1 MFEFAL
7 IGIPVAFVLVFW
19 LQHRAKV
26 QQRQREEEQRRL
38 RREGL
43 IAKYGSEEIAD
54 AIMAQKVW
62 QGMTSEQL
70 IESWGQPQD
79 RDETVY
85 KTKTKQTWKY
95 GNNGKNRY
103 RQRVYVE
110 NDCVVGWQN
119 Q

>member
-1 MFEFAL
+1 MDGGVAVFAFIVFLAILVPTISFVQKARRRKYL
-7 IGIPVAFVLVFW
+7 IEKYGIEIAE
-19 LQHRAKV
+19 RI
-26 QQRQREEEQRRL
+26 
-38 RREGL
+38 
-43 IAKYGSEEIAD
+43 IAKE
-54 AIMAQKVW
+54 VW
-62 QGMTSEQL
+62 QGMTSGQL
-70 IESWGQPQD
+70 VDSWGRPED

-85 KTKTKQTWKY
+85 KTKTKETWKY

>member
-1 MFEFAL
+1 MDGSAL
-7 IGIPVAFVLVFW
+7 VVFFILIVIAW
-19 LQHRAKV
+19 VTIAHFKKV
-26 QQRQREEEQRRL
+26 QRRKYL
-38 RREGL
+38 VEKYGL
-43 IAKYGSEEIAD
+43 EIAEKIIAKE
-54 AIMAQKVW
+54 VW
-62 QGMTSEQL
+62 QGMTCEQL
-70 IESWGQPQD
+70 IDSWGRPED